1 MKVYLDIET
10 RSSVDINKYGV
21 YRYREGP
28 DFAVLMM
35 AYRVGRDGRTKI
47 TTDQDQILRWFIPH
61 WLDSGHTLVAHNTN
75 FERTCL
81 APDSPLSQWEDP
93 LPRAAEHGYPQ
104 KLGKLAEAL
113 GAEPKDEA
121 GWRLINLFCKPQK
134 DGTFARPEDHPEKWK
149 QFKAYCVQD
158 VDTLVDIEDMLLG
171 WPTEMERR
179 IWETDQIIND
189 RGVRVDTELAEA
201 AIEAAEQNQMVNEL
215 EIMQLTGVENPG
227 SVKQL
232 LGWLEPRTGMTD
244 LKKESVEE
252 ALNGDLPAEVRRVL
266 ELRQELALTASKK
279 YLVALEGSNG
289 DERIRGQFKF
299 FGAHTGRWSGRG
311 MQLQNLPR
319 HSLKTDD
326 EVEAAILDLKMG
338 NGASASTL
346 KALVRPT
353 LVGPFTVVD
362 YAAIEA
368 RVIAWLAGEEWALQ
382 AFRDGRD
389 IYVETAERMGGLT
402 RAQGKIAVLA
412 LGYNGAIGSLRAMGA
427 EGDDDELLVLV
438 KQWRKANS
446 KIVRLWADLEEA
458 FRNGGQAGPH
468 LRVVASGKTRWLRL
482 PSGRAI
488 TYHGCTFGNRIKFIN
503 PEYGVHVDTY
513 GGRLTENA
521 TQAVARDILGEA
533 LVRLEERGYPVV
545 GHIHDEVLVEGEF
558 PVDEIVK
565 VMCELPD
572 WAEGLPVDAAGFQTL
587 RYRKG

>member
-1 MKVYLDIET
+1 MKRVYIDIET
-10 RSSVDINKYGV
+10 RSSVDINRYGHH
-21 YRYREGP
+21 RYVEDP

-35 AYRVGRDGRTKI
+35 AYRIGPRQRTRI
-47 TTDQDQILRWFIPH
+47 TTDPEKIDALVAL
-61 WLDSGHTLVAHNTN
+61 WLEDGWTLVAHNAS
-75 FERTCL
+75 FERVCL
-81 APDSPLSQWEDP
+81 APGSPLSQWDDTQ
-93 LPRAAEHGYPQ
+93 PRGAEHGYPQ

-113 GAEPKDEA
+113 GADPKDEA

-134 DGTFARPEDHPEKWK
+134 DGSFTDPADHPEKWE

-158 VDTLVDIEDMLLG
+158 VDTLADIDSKLMD

-179 IWETDQIIND
+179 IWEADQIIND
-189 RGVRVDTELAEA
+189 RGVLVDVELAEA
-201 AIEAAEQNQMVNEL
+201 AIEAGEQNRMEQEL
-215 EIMQLTGVENPG
+215 EIMNITGVENPG
-227 SVKQL
+227 SVQQL
-232 LGWLEPRTGMTD
+232 LAWLEPRTGQSD
-244 LKKESVEE
+244 LRAETVEE
-252 ALNGDLPAEVRRVL
+252 LLRRDLPADVRRVL
-266 ELRQELALTASKK
+266 ELRQDLALTASKK
-279 YLVALEGSNG
+279 YLVALEGSCS
-289 DERIRGQFKF
+289 DERLRGQFKF

-319 HSLKTDD
+319 HQLKTDA

-338 NGASASTL
+338 NGADASTL

-353 LVGPFTVVD
+353 LLGPFTVVD
-362 YAAIEA
+362 YASIEA

-412 LGYNGAIGSLRAMGA
+412 LGYNGAVGSLRAMGA
-427 EGDDDELLVLV
+427 EGDDDELLYLV
-438 KQWRKANS
+438 RQWRKTNS
-446 KIVRLWADLEEA
+446 RIVAFWAKLEEA
-458 FRNGGQAGPH
+458 FRNGGQVGKH
-468 LRVVASGKTRWLRL
+468 LQVVASGKTRWLRL

-488 TYHGCTFGNRIKFIN
+488 TYHGCTFGNRIRFIN
-503 PEYGVHVDTY
+503 PEYGTHVDTY

-558 PVDEIVK
+558 PVEEVVK
-565 VMCELPD
+565 VMTEAPD
-572 WAEGLPVDAAGFQTL
+572 WAAGLPIDAEGFQSL

>member
-1 MKVYLDIET
+1 MRVAIDIET
-10 RSSVDINKYGV
+10 RSSVDIMKYGV
-21 YRYREGP
+21 YAYRESR
-28 DFAVLMM
+28 DFKALIMG
-35 AYRVGRDGRTKI
+35 YNVGERTGATKL
-47 TTDQDQILRWFIPH
+47 TTDEGEIYDRVRL
-61 WLDSGHTLVAHNTN
+61 WLDKGYTLVAHNVN

-81 APDSPLSQWEDP
+81 APTSPLLQWDDTQ
-93 LPRAAEHGYPQ
+93 PRAGEHGYPQ
-104 KLGKLAEAL
+104 QLKTLAQAL

-134 DGTFARPEDHPEKWK
+134 DGSFARPEDHPEKWAE
-149 QFKAYCVQD
+149 FCAYCTQD
-158 VDTLVDIEDMLLG
+158 VDTLVDIDSRLMD

-179 IWETDQIIND
+179 IWEADQLIND
-189 RGVRVDTELAEA
+189 RGVKVDLELARA
-201 AIEAAEQNQMVNEL
+201 AIEAAEQNQMVYEL
-215 EIMQLTGVENPG
+215 EIMQITGVENPG
-227 SVKQL
+227 SVQQL
-232 LGWLEPRTGMTD
+232 LGWLEPYTGMTD
-244 LKKESVEE
+244 LRKETVQKELE
-252 ALNGDLPAEVRRVL
+252 RDLPADVRRVL

-279 YLVALEGSNG
+279 YLVALHGSNRDG
-289 DERIRGQFKF
+289 RIRGQFRF
-299 FGAHTGRWSGRG
+299 FGAHTGRWAGRG

-319 HSLKTDD
+319 ESLKTD
-326 EVEAAILDLKMG
+326 EATEAAILDLKMG
-338 NGASASTL
+338 LGADATTL

-362 YAAIEA
+362 YSAIEA

-402 RAQGKIAVLA
+402 RAQGKVAVLA

-438 KQWRKANS
+438 KQWRKANAR
-446 KIVRLWADLEEA
+446 IVKLWAKLEEA
-458 FRNGGQAGPH
+458 FRNGGQVGDH
-468 LRVVASGKTRWLRL
+468 LRVVAAGKTRYLRL

-488 TYHGCTFGNRIKFIN
+488 TYHGCTFGNRIKFRD
-503 PEYGVHVDTY
+503 PKYGTLVDTY

-545 GHIHDEVLVEGEF
+545 GHIHDEVLVEGEY

-572 WAEGLPVDAAGFQTL
+572 WAEGLPVDAEGFQSL
-587 RYRKG
+587 RYKKG